1 MAFENHSA
9 ASAYLGGLALNSSK
23 AFCLHALNSAL
34 TASPDAAS
42 FGASSVRGGGG
53 ASASSSSSLSFFCW
67 RAHQTSA
74 AMPTPAAAATAR
86 ACVVARERPRVASR
100 GTRRARIR
108 SMFACRRAAFES
120 VGRARLV
127 SYTVGAPLS
136 LASASLA
143 RCRSDAHGSGND
155 ARRPASLAL
164 SRGPWRRRRRGRA
177 SRQTSPGTSRAFLRP
192 RFVSRVCFE
201 QNRADC

>member
-1 MAFENHSA
+1 MLKSIAFENHSA

-23 AFCLHALNSAL
+23 AFCLQLLNSAL

-86 ACVVARERPRVASR
+86 AC
-100 GTRRARIR
+100 
-108 SMFACRRAAFES
+108 
-120 VGRARLV
+120 
-127 SYTVGAPLS
+127 
-136 LASASLA
+136 
-143 RCRSDAHGSGND
+143 D
-155 ARRPASLAL
+155 ARA
-164 SRGPWRRRRRGRA
+164 
-177 SRQTSPGTSRAFLRP
+177 
-192 RFVSRVCFE
+192 
-201 QNRADC
+201 

>member
-1 MAFENHSA
+1 MLKSMAFENHSA

-23 AFCLHALNSAL
+23 AFCLQLLNSAL

-86 ACVVARERPRVASR
+86 ACVARARERPRC
-100 GTRRARIR
+100 AR
-108 SMFACRRAAFES
+108 EY
-120 VGRARLV
+120 L
-127 SYTVGAPLS
+127 
-136 LASASLA
+136 
-143 RCRSDAHGSGND
+143 
-155 ARRPASLAL
+155 
-164 SRGPWRRRRRGRA
+164 
-177 SRQTSPGTSRAFLRP
+177 
-192 RFVSRVCFE
+192 
-201 QNRADC
+201 